1 LKSAK
6 TRSLFGTDGIRGI
19 ANAEPMTAE
28 TALQVAMAAGLI
40 LKRGDHRHLAV
51 IGKDTRLSGYLIEPA
66 LTSGFIAMGMDVVLV
81 GPMPTPAIAMLTRSL
96 RADLG
101 VMISASHNPYED
113 NGIKLFGPDGFK
125 LSDAIE
131 AQIEA
136 AFEHTAAGRAPVNAL
151 GRAKRLDDAGGRYIE
166 FVKNTFP
173 KGLRLDGLKVVV
185 DCANGAAYKVAPT
198 VLWELGAEVVP
209 LGVTPDGL
217 NINRNCGTL
226 ATQAMQRAV
235 VESRAH
241 LGLALDGDADRLVV
255 ADEKGRLLDGD
266 QLMALIATIWR
277 KTGRLAAAGIVST
290 VMSNLGFERY
300 LAGLGVKL
308 ARTQVG
314 DRYVVEEMRRLGS
327 NLGGE
332 QSGHIILGDHSTTG
346 DGLIAALQV
355 LAAIV
360 ETGAPASRV
369 CKLFEPVPQLL
380 RNVRINGEAS
390 SLEASAVM
398 AAISAGQTRLGAQG
412 RLLVRK
418 SGTEPLIRIMAEGED
433 KMLVASVVEDIAAAL
448 AAAGHAEESA
458 AE

>member
-1 LKSAK
+1 
-6 TRSLFGTDGIRGI
+6 
-19 ANAEPMTAE
+19 
-28 TALQVAMAAGLI
+28 
-40 LKRGDHRHLAV
+40 
-51 IGKDTRLSGYLIEPA
+51 
-66 LTSGFIAMGMDVVLV
+66 
-81 GPMPTPAIAMLTRSL
+81 
-96 RADLG
+96 
-101 VMISASHNPYED
+101 
-113 NGIKLFGPDGFK
+113 
-125 LSDAIE
+125 
-131 AQIEA
+131 
-136 AFEHTAAGRAPVNAL
+136 
-151 GRAKRLDDAGGRYIE
+151 
-166 FVKNTFP
+166 
-173 KGLRLDGLKVVV
+173 
-185 DCANGAAYKVAPT
+185 
-198 VLWELGAEVVP
+198 
-209 LGVTPDGL
+209 
-217 NINRNCGTL
+217 
-226 ATQAMQRAV
+226 

-241 LGLALDGDADRLVV
+241 LGLVLDGDADRLVA

-290 VMSNLGFERY
+290 VTSNLGFERY